1 MPARVPFLPGYRV
14 VVVWGLLN
22 DAHWLRFLVD
32 SGSTYTLL
40 SEEVARRAGLTLNE
54 PYSWASIVTIE
65 HVVAPVR
72 LGRID
77 SLRIGSTRLQN
88 VEMGLAPLSNALGVD
103 GILGL
108 NVLRNFRVTFEFDSS
123 TLVLRESA
131 SARASR

>member
-1 MPARVPFLPGYRV
+1 MPARVPFLLGYRV
-14 VVVWGLLN
+14 VVVWGLLS
-22 DAHWLRFLVD
+22 DAFRLRFLVD

-40 SEEVARRAGLTLNE
+40 SEEVARKTGLTLNE

-77 SLRIGSTRLQN
+77 SLRIGTARLQN
-88 VEMGLAPLSNALGVD
+88 VEMGLASLSRTLGVD

-123 TLVLRESA
+123 TLVLREPA
-131 SARASR
+131 SARTSG